1 MDTKQKGLTL
11 VELMITLAVAIT
23 LLAVGMPLFTG
34 MAANNRAVAQ
44 TNALVTALTLA
55 RSEAIGRAA
64 DVSIAASASGWGGG
78 WSVFVDADADGV
90 QDAGELL
97 LRTWDAPSGTPE
109 ITLSAGSAIIFQPL
123 GDVDIATP
131 LTFDLDQ
138 AGATGATARCVTVTG
153 SGQIRT
159 TRGVCS

>member
-1 MDTKQKGLTL
+1 MDNKQSGLTL

-34 MAANNRAVAQ
+34 VASNNRATAQ
-44 TNALVTALTLA
+44 TNALVTALTLT

-64 DVSIAASASGWGGG
+64 DVSIAAVDGDWAGG

-90 QDAGELL
+90 QDTGEVVI
-97 LRTWDAPSGTPE
+97 RTWEAPSGRPS
-109 ITLSAGSAIIFQPL
+109 ISLSSGSAITFQSL
-123 GDVDIATP
+123 GNVDVATP
-131 LTFDLDQ
+131 LTFELDQ
-138 AGATGATARCVTVTG
+138 VGATGATVRCITVTG

-159 TRGVCS
+159 AGGACT